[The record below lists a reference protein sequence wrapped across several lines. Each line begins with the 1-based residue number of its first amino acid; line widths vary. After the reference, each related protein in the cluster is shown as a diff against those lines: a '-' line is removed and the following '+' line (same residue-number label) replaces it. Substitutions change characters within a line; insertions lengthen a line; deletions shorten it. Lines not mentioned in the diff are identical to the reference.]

1 MQRNANNK
9 HPGGNDNMCKR
20 KSKPIRESNN
30 YLFTI
35 LIGVRFL
42 LVFVFGACAFFKIP
56 CQEELQNAIGVA
68 MQIITAL
75 AAVVISIIGISI
87 SLQNEEVF
95 GTKTTKLYNLRLEPY
110 SVKCIVIIPIALCTL
125 STIFYLVKW
134 YWMVLGMLAATVV
147 FLLQVVCS
155 EVPIMMKNHKAIIS
169 ILKGNLVRCYLNVTE
184 AKKDLK
190 DPMRYLLYKETIN
203 QVYKDFKDSTDDKYN
218 TYLILKLLEYQ
229 CDLAGDLIERYSD
242 AEKAEIASSL
252 LDNVCDILYRSLE
265 EVPDEAY
272 ISIEESKHLL
282 IYTLFRI
289 HELPSMQKRFDSKI
303 CGLILDLSSAAT
315 ANDQRC
321 RLIADVLIVLSA
333 ASVEMGDLSVV
344 KAIRHQLSEYH
355 FCLEREC
362 YALEVFN
369 IISMHLYYLCCS
381 EPNAPEE
388 VKNKIQAFIAEDN
401 VIEGKTRITSWKR
414 LFGVAAEAFN
424 VDYDMFVGFVTRN
437 SDVLENYQYGC
448 GAKWVVLTHFYL
460 TQWYLAQ
467 LLNAGWERSIDIA
480 NLAKSYPDIK
490 RDLKVFGNNC
500 FDDDKNFTAT
510 PEMENIIGFYGS
522 QKNHFARFKL
532 EEGWNHTL
540 FGVVNSIKLE
550 ELKENEKK
558 AQEINNDAFSD
569 MIFRSAEEA
578 IKSEWGFDSDLAIEN
593 ENRYF
598 SVLFEKCPEAINFNE
613 SVTEWIIASIIMDI
627 KGSIKKTILKNDGDY
642 EKNANAA
649 LHKNIKYITPAIKGY
664 IQSFYSNNPQLKDK
678 FLDIFEHC
686 DEIKSKLLSMAMVT
700 ENGFRFNCSIEKV
713 EVRALTD
720 DELSK
725 TVAEY
730 QRADGQFVYNGI
742 FMPREKI
749 VETIKSKYVVLLIVV
764 KHQVESSEDTVFEL
778 DF

>member
-1 MQRNANNK
+1 
-9 HPGGNDNMCKR
+9 MCKR

-35 LIGVRFL
+35 LIGVQL
-42 LVFVFGACAFFKIP
+42 LFVFVFGACDFFKIP
-56 CQEELQNAIGVA
+56 CPEELQNAIGVA

-95 GTKTTKLYNLRLEPY
+95 GTKTTKLYNLRSEKNY

-155 EVPIMMKNHKAIIS
+155 EVPIMMKNHKAIIN

-184 AKKDLK
+184 AEKDLK

-252 LDNVCDILYRSLE
+252 LDNVCNILYRSLE

-303 CGLILDLSSAAT
+303 CGLMLDLSSAAT

-369 IISMHLYYLCCS
+369 IISMHLYCLCCS

-414 LFGVAAEAFN
+414 LFGIAADAFN
-424 VDYDMFVGFVTRN
+424 VDYDKFVGFVTRN

-460 TQWYLAQ
+460 TQWYLTQ

-490 RDLKVFGNNC
+490 RDLKMFGNNC
-500 FDDDKNFTAT
+500 FDDKDFTPT
-510 PEMENIIGFYGS
+510 PEMENIIDFYGN
-522 QKNHFARFKL
+522 QKNPFARFKL
-532 EEGWNHTL
+532 EEGQNHTL
-540 FGVVNSIKLE
+540 FDVVNSIKLE

-558 AQEINNDAFSD
+558 AQEIDNDAFSD

-578 IKSEWGFDSDLAIEN
+578 IKREWGFDSDLAIEN
-593 ENRYF
+593 EKRYF

-627 KGSIKKTILKNDGDY
+627 KDSIKKTILKNDGDY

-664 IQSFYSNNPQLKDK
+664 IQSFYSNNPQVKDK

-713 EVRALTD
+713 EVRALSD
-720 DELSK
+720 DDLSK

>member
-1 MQRNANNK
+1 
-9 HPGGNDNMCKR
+9 MCKR
-20 KSKPIRESNN
+20 KSKSIRESNN
-30 YLFTI
+30 SRFWLFRV
-35 LIGVRFL
+35 VRL
-42 LVFVFGACAFFKIP
+42 LFVAASVVCTFFKIP
-56 CQEELQNAIGVA
+56 CPEELQSAIGVA

-95 GTKTTKLYNLRLEPY
+95 GTKTTKLYNLRSEKNY
-110 SVKCIVIIPIALCTL
+110 SVKYIVIIPIALCTL
-125 STIFYLVKW
+125 STIFYLGKW

-155 EVPIMMKNHKAIIS
+155 EVPIMMKNHKAIIN
-169 ILKGNLVRCYLNVTE
+169 ILKGKLIRCYLNVTE
-184 AKKDLK
+184 AEKDLK
-190 DPMRYLLYKETIN
+190 DPMRYLLYRETIN

-303 CGLILDLSSAAT
+303 CGLMLDLSSAAT

-381 EPNAPEE
+381 EPNTTEE

-414 LFGVAAEAFN
+414 LFGIVAEAFN
-424 VDYDMFVGFVTRN
+424 VDYGKFVGFVTRN

-448 GAKWVVLTHFYL
+448 GAKWLVLTHFYL
-460 TQWYLAQ
+460 TQWYLTQ

-480 NLAKSYPDIK
+480 GLAKSYPDIK
-490 RDLKVFGNNC
+490 RDLKMFGNNC
-500 FDDDKNFTAT
+500 FDDDKNFTPT
-510 PEMENIIGFYGS
+510 QEMENIIGFYGS
-522 QKNHFARFKL
+522 QKSPFARFKL
-532 EEGWNHTL
+532 EEGRNHTL
-540 FGVVNSIKLE
+540 FDVVNSIKLE

-558 AQEINNDAFSD
+558 AQEIDNDAFSD

-578 IKSEWGFDSDLAIEN
+578 IKREWGFDPDLVIKN

-598 SVLFEKCPEAINFNE
+598 SVLFEKCPEAIDFNE

-642 EKNANAA
+642 EENANAA

-664 IQSFYSNNPQLKDK
+664 IQSFYSNNPQVKDK

-713 EVRALTD
+713 EVRALSD

-749 VETIKSKYVVLLIVV
+749 VETIKSKYAVLLIVV

>member
-1 MQRNANNK
+1 
-9 HPGGNDNMCKR
+9 MCKR
-20 KSKPIRESNN
+20 KSKSIRESNN

-35 LIGVRFL
+35 LIGVQVLF
-42 LVFVFGACAFFKIP
+42 VFVFGACAFFKIP
-56 CQEELQNAIGVA
+56 CPEELQNAIGVA

-75 AAVVISIIGISI
+75 ATVVISIIGISI

-95 GTKTTKLYNLRLEPY
+95 GTKTTKLYNLRLEMHY

-125 STIFYLVKW
+125 STIFYLGKW
-134 YWMVLGMLAATVV
+134 FWMVLGMLAATVV

-155 EVPIMMKNHKAIIS
+155 EVPIMMKNHKAIIN

-184 AKKDLK
+184 AEKDLK
-190 DPMRYLLYKETIN
+190 DPMRYLLYRETIN

-252 LDNVCDILYRSLE
+252 LDNVCNILYRSLE
-265 EVPDEAY
+265 EVSDEAY
-272 ISIEESKHLL
+272 ISIEENKHLL

-303 CGLILDLSSAAT
+303 CSLTLDLSFAAT

-355 FCLEREC
+355 FCLEKEC

-381 EPNAPEE
+381 EPNTTEE

-414 LFGVAAEAFN
+414 LFGIAAEAFN
-424 VDYDMFVGFVTRN
+424 VDYDKFVGFVTRN

-460 TQWYLAQ
+460 TQWYLTQ

-490 RDLKVFGNNC
+490 RDLKMFGNNC
-500 FDDDKNFTAT
+500 FDDMNFTPT
-510 PEMENIIGFYGS
+510 QEMENIIDFYGS
-522 QKNHFARFKL
+522 QKNPFARFKL
-532 EEGWNHTL
+532 EEGRNHTL
-540 FGVVNSIKLE
+540 FDVVNSIKLE

-558 AQEINNDAFSD
+558 AQEIDNDAFSD

-593 ENRYF
+593 EKRYF

-642 EKNANAA
+642 EENANTA

-664 IQSFYSNNPQLKDK
+664 IQSFYSNNPQVKDK

-686 DEIKSKLLSMAMVT
+686 DEIKSKLLSMMAMVT

-713 EVRALTD
+713 EVRALSE

>member
-1 MQRNANNK
+1 
-9 HPGGNDNMCKR
+9 MCKR

-95 GTKTTKLYNLRLEPY
+95 GTKTTKLYNLRSEKHY
-110 SVKCIVIIPIALCTL
+110 SVKCIVIISISLCTL
-125 STIFYLVKW
+125 SAIFYLVKW

-155 EVPIMMKNHKAIIS
+155 EVPIMMKSHKAIIN

-184 AKKDLK
+184 AEKDLK

-252 LDNVCDILYRSLE
+252 LDNVCNILYRSLE

-303 CGLILDLSSAAT
+303 CGLMLDLSSAAT

-414 LFGVAAEAFN
+414 LFGIAAEAFN

-460 TQWYLAQ
+460 TQWYLTQ

-480 NLAKSYPDIK
+480 
-490 RDLKVFGNNC
+490 
-500 FDDDKNFTAT
+500 T
-510 PEMENIIGFYGS
+510 
-522 QKNHFARFKL
+522 FA
-532 EEGWNHTL
+532 
-540 FGVVNSIKLE
+540 
-550 ELKENEKK
+550 
-558 AQEINNDAFSD
+558 
-569 MIFRSAEEA
+569 
-578 IKSEWGFDSDLAIEN
+578 
-593 ENRYF
+593 
-598 SVLFEKCPEAINFNE
+598 
-613 SVTEWIIASIIMDI
+613 
-627 KGSIKKTILKNDGDY
+627 
-642 EKNANAA
+642 
-649 LHKNIKYITPAIKGY
+649 
-664 IQSFYSNNPQLKDK
+664 
-678 FLDIFEHC
+678 
-686 DEIKSKLLSMAMVT
+686 
-700 ENGFRFNCSIEKV
+700 
-713 EVRALTD
+713 
-720 DELSK
+720 
-725 TVAEY
+725 
-730 QRADGQFVYNGI
+730 
-742 FMPREKI
+742 
-749 VETIKSKYVVLLIVV
+749 
-764 KHQVESSEDTVFEL
+764 
-778 DF
+778 